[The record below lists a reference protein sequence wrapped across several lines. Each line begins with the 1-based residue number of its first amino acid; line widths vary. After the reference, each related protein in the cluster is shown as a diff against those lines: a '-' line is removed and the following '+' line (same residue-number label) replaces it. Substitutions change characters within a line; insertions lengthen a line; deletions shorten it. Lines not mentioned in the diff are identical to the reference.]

1 MKRISLI
8 LASLVLIAGCN
19 GVKVSK
25 SMLKMALANTDKVST
40 CTNDFLR
47 SQSLMIKSDRDA
59 AGLQVELL
67 DIESANRNVA
77 HVHNV
82 INPGLPESQK
92 VNGGMIAFMD
102 KILD

>member
-1 MKRISLI
+1 
-8 LASLVLIAGCN
+8 
-19 GVKVSK
+19 
-25 SMLKMALANTDKVST
+25 
-40 CTNDFLR
+40 
-47 SQSLMIKSDRDA
+47 MIKSDRDA

-102 KILD
+102 RILD